1 MQKRIL
7 GSSSQYDGSAGVDPG
22 AVEPLGS
29 IAIEPGAALNPLG
42 AKPEPE
48 EGENECRPLKKVKSE
63 KVRGGQIWLPTASQ
77 NCPGLTT

>member
-1 MQKRIL
+1 M
-7 GSSSQYDGSAGVDPG
+7 DAG

-63 KVRGGQIWLPTASQ
+63 KSSDTGKSL
-77 NCPGLTT
+77 LK